1 MYNINVALMTG
12 IDIPLPMCQL
22 TLHQPSIREIGM
34 IGEEDF
40 FVGIQT
46 LGLYK
51 SMFVEDK
58 DVLDEISNFQI
69 FMMIMKDKE
78 TQEKKRSVLQLLNLI
93 FPNYKA
99 MITPQSLI
107 FTSPDNNESIMI
119 DDNNF
124 DSLQEI
130 IREVF
135 CFKTGPMDKQAFN
148 PANSKAKEIADKLM
162 KGRQRVAA
170 QKSADKSSVFQQYIS
185 ILSVALHIS
194 IIELSKYTMFQLYDE
209 MDRYILHL
217 NWDLDVRQRL
227 AGGKPDS
234 QPENWMKNIH

>member
-1 MYNINVALMTG
+1 MTG

-124 DSLQEI
+124 ES
-130 IREVF
+130 
-135 CFKTGPMDKQAFN
+135 
-148 PANSKAKEIADKLM
+148 
-162 KGRQRVAA
+162 
-170 QKSADKSSVFQQYIS
+170 
-185 ILSVALHIS
+185 
-194 IIELSKYTMFQLYDE
+194 
-209 MDRYILHL
+209 
-217 NWDLDVRQRL
+217 
-227 AGGKPDS
+227 
-234 QPENWMKNIH
+234 